1 MQTDRQVEEL
11 KAQIDELTKKVE
23 ALSARLENQKE
34 VNNTYF
40 TPVNKDNQSIKI
52 NETSLISVGG
62 HGMAAGTTYDTTN
75 GKINRI
81 IGSHIVGPD
90 MLGATDNAT
99 PNSQFIVEHLPLV
112 NETFYYA
119 NRPPIYLRASG
130 TNFVSGTSTF
140 TDGTKN
146 WATDELVGCWV
157 QAFDSL
163 GLATSFKDARQV
175 VSNTSTTVTVSGTWT
190 FTDSNGWYIL
200 YKPVY
205 LGAAAYPWR
214 RVFAGED
221 IRLGFGPSS
230 GNTVT
235 FIKTGTGSPEN
246 VVTAGPGSIYLRNNG
261 GSGTSLYVKESGTGN
276 TGWVGK

>member
-11 KAQIDELTKKVE
+11 KSQVEELTKKVE
-23 ALSARLENQKE
+23 ALSARLENQNEDNNPNYFSPLKE
-34 VNNTYF
+34 
-40 TPVNKDNQSIKI
+40 DSQGIRL
-52 NETSLISVGG
+52 NESSLISIGG
-62 HGMAAGTTYDTTN
+62 HGITAGTTYDATN

-81 IGSHIVGPD
+81 IGANIVGPD
-90 MLGATDNAT
+90 MLGSTGEST

-119 NRPPIYLRASG
+119 NRPPTYLKTTGISF
-130 TNFVSGTSTF
+130 TSGTSSMS
-140 TDGTKN
+140 DGTKL

-157 QAFDSL
+157 QAFDSTNAL
-163 GLATSFKDARQV
+163 RDSKQVSANTTS
-175 VSNTSTTVTVSGTWT
+175 SLTISGTWN

-221 IRLGFGPSS
+221 IRLGFGPSN

-246 VVTAGPGSIYLRNNG
+246 VVTAGPGSIYLRNDG
-261 GSGTSLYVKESGTGN
+261 GAGTSLYVKQSGTGN